1 MKVFSAVLCL
11 SLVSMVNVSEAK
23 PKAASR
29 QKETSLGQLY
39 AKFADSD
46 YSSLSM
52 PELNQ
57 RVAITGVVLGHTS
70 SIVGGHS
77 ILSAGDEQ
85 APDEELARLGTR
97 DPSEDKK
104 MNALAEGA
112 RFSAV
117 CVLDMTSGSGGG
129 YMSFSDCVFK

>member
-1 MKVFSAVLCL
+1 ML
-11 SLVSMVNVSEAK
+11 NISEAK
-23 PKAASR
+23 PKAASK